1 MSSKFEQ
8 KLEKYAEII
17 LKIGL
22 NFQPKQRLLIGGAT
36 NSRDGVF
43 FEAAP
48 LVRII
53 AKKAYQMGARLV
65 DVVWGDEQLRLIR
78 FKYGPKKSLKEYPKW
93 RIDAR
98 LNISQ
103 AGDANLHFTTS
114 NPDLLNDV
122 ELGLIA
128 KFQLHLHKHL
138 KPVLDLV
145 GQYALNWAIA
155 AVPTQAWADKIFPDI
170 PSNER
175 IQKLWDV
182 IFKICRIDED
192 DPISAWQEHNETLHK
207 RCLYLNKKQYKALK
221 LTSPETDL
229 TVGLPKGHIWHGGSV
244 KTNKGINFIPN
255 LPTEEIFTL
264 PHKDRV
270 DGIVKT
276 TRPVF
281 YQGQV
286 VDECVFEFSNGRIIK
301 AEAKIG
307 NEVIRKTIG
316 IDEGARRLGELA
328 LVANSSPI
336 SQTGLLFYNILIDE
350 NASNH
355 IAIGQAYRNSLKD
368 GDIMTDDEFIAAGGN
383 DSLLHIDFM
392 IGSAE
397 MNVDGILEDETT
409 EAVMRNGDWAFEV

>member
-1 MSSKFEQ
+1 MSSEFEQ
-8 KLEKYAEII
+8 RLEKYAEVI

-22 NFQPKQRLLIGGAT
+22 NLQPKQRLLIGGPT
-36 NSRDGVF
+36 SSSDGIS
-43 FEAAP
+43 FETAP

-78 FKYGPKKSLKEYPKW
+78 YQYGPKRSLKEYPKW

-98 LNISQ
+98 FDISQ
-103 AGDANLHFTTS
+103 AGDANLHISNS
-114 NPDLLNDV
+114 NPDLLKDV
-122 ELGLIA
+122 DLGVIA
-128 KFQLHLHKHL
+128 KFQLYLLKHL
-138 KPVLDLV
+138 KPVLNLV
-145 GQYALNWAIA
+145 GSYALNWAVIA
-155 AVPTQAWADKIFPDI
+155 APTKAWADKIFPKI

-175 IQKLWDV
+175 IQKLWNA

-192 DPISAWQEHNETLHK
+192 DPISAWQNHSETLHK
-207 RCLYLNKKQYKALK
+207 RCIYLNKKQYKALK

-229 TVGLPKGHIWHGGSV
+229 TIGLPKDHIWHGGSV
-244 KTNKGINFIPN
+244 KTQNGIHFIPN

-281 YQGQV
+281 YQGKV
-286 VDECVFEFSNGRIIK
+286 VDECIFEFSNGRIIK
-301 AEAKIG
+301 AKAKVG
-307 NEVIRKTIG
+307 NDVILKTID
-316 IDEGARRLGELA
+316 IDKGARRLGEIA
-328 LVANSSPI
+328 LVPNSSPI
-336 SQTGLLFYNILIDE
+336 SQTGLLFYNILFDE

-368 GDIMTDDEFIAAGGN
+368 GDVLTDEEFMAAGGN
-383 DSLLHIDFM
+383 YSLIHIDFM
-392 IGSAE
+392 IGSGE
-397 MNVDGILEDETT
+397 MNVDGIIDDETT
-409 EAVMRNGDWAFEV
+409 EPIMRNGEWTFKV